1 MDRFPL
7 YRTMLTPQEFLFELQ
22 RRGAGRLSR
31 VSFRR
36 NRSII
41 WSLTQKGRVLNV
53 HAAYGS
59 ATEELLDAFAI
70 LAREGGIRSRAARQ
84 AANTVGTWPAVGY
97 ALQEARAARENGP
110 SGPCCASPEQSRYLK
125 AVYRYFNKTRFGGL
139 LPDSIPV
146 RLSSRMVSSLGHMLP
161 SEENG
166 GARRVAEIA
175 LNVDLML
182 PGNGAERLDTL
193 LHEMAHAADY
203 LETGHR
209 GHGASWRTWARQAG
223 ARPDR
228 IYERPVVRRR
238 RRRTRVT
245 RVPPLPAPLAALLSD
260 RDLVPSP
267 ATTSFGQAGQSQ
279 PNAPAVSAA

>member
-1 MDRFPL
+1 
-7 YRTMLTPQEFLFELQ
+7 MLTPQEFLFELQ
-22 RRGAGRLSR
+22 RRGATRLSR

-41 WSLTQKGRVLNV
+41 WSLTQRGRVLNV
-53 HAAYGS
+53 HAAYGE
-59 ATEELLDAFAI
+59 ATPEILDAFAV

-84 AANTVGTWPAVGY
+84 AANAIGAWPAVTY
-97 ALQEARAARENGP
+97 ALREARAARENGLP
-110 SGPCCASPEQSRYLK
+110 TGCCATPEQKRYLR
-125 AVYRYFNKTRFGGL
+125 ALYRWFNETRFGGR
-139 LPDSIPV
+139 LPDTIPV

-161 SEENG
+161 ADEVPG
-166 GARRVAEIA
+166 PRRVAEIA

-203 LETGHR
+203 LESGNR
-209 GHGASWRTWARQAG
+209 GHGASWRAWARRVG

-245 RVPPLPAPLAALLSD
+245 RVPPLPVPLAYLLD
-260 RDLVPSP
+260 GPP
-267 ATTSFGQAGQSQ
+267 QAQPVGQSQ
-279 PNAPAVSAA
+279 PNAPAVNAA

>member
-1 MDRFPL
+1 MDRFPTH
-7 YRTMLTPQEFLFELQ
+7 RTMLTPQEFLFELQ
-22 RRGAGRLSR
+22 RRGARRLSR

-41 WSLTQKGRVLNV
+41 WSLTQRGRVLNV
-53 HAAYGS
+53 HVAYGS
-59 ATEELLDAFAI
+59 ATEELLDAFAV
-70 LAREGGIRSRAARQ
+70 LAREGGIRSRAARR
-84 AANTVGTWPAVGY
+84 AANTVGAWPAVGY
-97 ALQEARAARENGP
+97 ALQEARAARENGL
-110 SGPCCASPEQSRYLK
+110 SGPCCATPEQSRYLK
-125 AVYRYFNKTRFGGL
+125 ALYRYFNQTRFERR

-161 SEENG
+161 ADESG
-166 GARRVAEIA
+166 LPRRVAEIA

-203 LETGHR
+203 LESGNR
-209 GHGASWRTWARQAG
+209 GHGASWRAWARRVG

-228 IYERPVVRRR
+228 IYERPVARRR

-245 RVPPLPAPLAALLSD
+245 RVPPLPAPLVSLLD
-260 RDLVPSP
+260 APCDY
-267 ATTSFGQAGQSQ
+267 AGQSQ